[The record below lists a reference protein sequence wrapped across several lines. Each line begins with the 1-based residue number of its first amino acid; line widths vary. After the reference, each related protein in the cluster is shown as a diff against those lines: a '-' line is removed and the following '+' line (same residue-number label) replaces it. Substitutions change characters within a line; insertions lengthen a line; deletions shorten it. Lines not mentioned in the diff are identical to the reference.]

1 MVAGNWKMHGSLQS
15 VKSLANN
22 IAKALTPNIT
32 EQCLVAVLPTYVH
45 LDAVHQQLSDHNQAV
60 KLGAQDL
67 SLHAEG
73 AFTGQV
79 SAQMLLDAGC
89 RYVLVGHSE
98 RRQYCHEDNQVVAAK
113 AEVALA
119 EGLVPIICVGETQEQ
134 RDQGQTEKVVL
145 GQIGAVLERCSTE
158 MLQKAVVAYEPVWAI
173 GTGLTATPSEAQSV
187 HRFIRQA
194 ISAKSESLAD
204 NALILYGGSVKAQ
217 NAEDLFSMP
226 DINGGLIGGASLNF
240 QEFVQICSAAAR
252 IVGP

>member
-1 MVAGNWKMHGSLQS
+1 MVAGNWKMHGSLHS
-15 VKSLANN
+15 AKSLAKN
-22 IAKALTPNIT
+22 IAKAMAPNT
-32 EQCLVAVLPTYVH
+32 TDHCQVAVLPTYVH
-45 LDAVHQQLSDHNQAV
+45 LNAVYQQLNDHNQAI

-79 SAQMLLDAGC
+79 SAQMLLNTGC
-89 RYVLVGHSE
+89 QYVLVGHSE

-113 AEVALA
+113 TEVALA

-145 GQIGAVLERCSTE
+145 AQISAVLERCSAQ
-158 MLQKAVVAYEPVWAI
+158 MLQKAIIAYEPVWAI
-173 GTGLTATPSEAQSV
+173 GTGLTATPSEAQGV

-204 NALILYGGSVKAQ
+204 NALILYGGSVKAK

-240 QEFVQICSAAAR
+240 EEFVQICSAAAR